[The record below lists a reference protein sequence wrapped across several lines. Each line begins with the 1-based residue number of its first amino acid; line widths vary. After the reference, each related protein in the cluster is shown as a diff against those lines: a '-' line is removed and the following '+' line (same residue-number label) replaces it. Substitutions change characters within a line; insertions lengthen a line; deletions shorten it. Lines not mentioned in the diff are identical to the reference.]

1 MFSVLIRPAG
11 TLQSEFRA
19 ALADRTKQ
27 RVRLQAHAFGALRS
41 AVAAV
46 VIFIARSGA
55 GS

>member
-11 TLQSEFRA
+11 TLRSEFRA
-19 ALADRTKQ
+19 AGADRTTH
-27 RVRLQAHAFGALRS
+27 RVRLQAPAFGALWS
-41 AVAAV
+41 AIAAV